1 MAYFELFPRLSYGF
15 VNEKNKR
22 VATDI
27 IKRVKVREKIINE
40 AALYDPYYVKD
51 GETPDM
57 VAANAY
63 GDSGTH
69 WIIMLTNTII
79 NPWFDWPMSESVLK
93 RFIVEKYPGTYV
105 NDELQEVPNY
115 YLPHHYELESPL
127 KHRDGLVMP
136 TPAEMAAFD
145 PEYVD
150 KLYDPALE
158 SIKVITMIEYEEILN
173 DGRRRIHVFK
183 KALVPAFVA
192 EFKSLVR

>member
-1 MAYFELFPRLSYGF
+1 MSYFTHFPRLNYGF

-27 IKRVKVREKIINE
+27 IKRVKVREKVLNE
-40 AALYDPYYVKD
+40 GALYDPYYVKD

-63 GDSGTH
+63 GDSGLH

-79 NPWFDWPMSESVLK
+79 NPWFDWPMSETVLK
-93 RFIVEKYPGTYV
+93 RYIIEKYPGTYV
-105 NDELQEVPNY
+105 NESMQTVPNY
-115 YLPHHYELESPL
+115 YLPHHYELESP
-127 KHRDGLVMP
+127 KKFRDGLYMP

-145 PEYVD
+145 PEYVA

-158 SIKVITMIEYEEILN
+158 SINEITMIEYEERLN
-173 DGRRRIHVFK
+173 DDKRRIHIFK
-183 KALVPAFVA
+183 ADLAPAFVA
-192 EFKSLVR
+192 EFKALVR